1 MLKRAVV
8 FQNCHRFLIFGAAE
22 ICDIR
27 FKAGLED
34 RGDVMLE
41 TDTLSMEA
49 SARPAH
55 ARTAAEVAEEL
66 NTDLVRGLSNPQ
78 VSQLAAQFGPNQLR
92 EAPPPSVL
100 KRLAAQFQELVI
112 WLLIAA
118 AIVSGA
124 MGEWTDTIVIVAIV
138 ILNGLLGFFQERRA
152 DRAMAALQKLSSPR
166 ARVIRDGQAAA
177 VDASQL
183 VPGDLVELEAGD
195 FVPADLRLT
204 HSAALQIE
212 EAALTG
218 ESNSVLKEPAA
229 VLDAQTA
236 LGDRVNLAFTGTTV
250 TAGKGSGIVTSI
262 GMNTELGRIAGMLQ
276 HHEPQPTPLQQQL
289 TRFGK
294 MLVIACVIIVA
305 VIFTI
310 QILRGMP
317 IQTAFLL
324 AVSLAVAAV
333 PEGLPAVVTIALA
346 LGLGRMARRHA
357 LIRKLPSVETLGS
370 VTLICTDKT
379 GTLTRNQMTAR
390 RIYVGGAD
398 YDVSGVGYEPVGD
411 FKRRGS
417 DGNSAEPLS
426 ADLLHALTIGA
437 MANYARLEAPSDGT
451 STWHI
456 TGDPTEAALLVA
468 AKKAGIR
475 IAHRDEDLL
484 YEIPFDS
491 TRKRMSVVARTK
503 GGGIMYTKGAP
514 EVVLG
519 LCCNERVGGASR
531 SLTESRR
538 AEIMASSSQMAG
550 EALRV
555 LALAYR
561 EYPNVWPEH
570 CVEEELVFA
579 GLVGL
584 LDPARPEA
592 EEAVEK
598 CYRAGIRPVMITGD
612 HPDTALAIARE
623 LKIQSENSQVL
634 SGRQLDALSEQELLD
649 AVDRTNVYARVTA
662 EHKMRIIR
670 AARRRGHVVAMTGDG
685 VNDAPAI
692 KIADV
697 GIAMGKGGT
706 DVAREA
712 ADMVLTD
719 DNFASIV
726 AAVEEGRGIFANIR
740 KFIHYLL
747 GCNTGEVLF
756 MLFGTLAGWSVPL
769 TAIQILWINLVTD
782 ALPAL
787 ALALE
792 PPEPDIMEKPPRRR
806 DEPIIPAKLGARML
820 VHGAMIAAVTA
831 IGFGLMLHDAP
842 GNLIRAQTVAFCILS
857 YTQLFYSLSCRS
869 QRYTMPELGLLSNKH
884 LLGAIVISGL
894 LQTAVFLPWLD
905 RLFKIESRLGWEWLV
920 IFGLSLL
927 PVTIIEVAKLL
938 RAAIRRR
945 ATATTTPSS
954 R

>member
-1 MLKRAVV
+1 
-8 FQNCHRFLIFGAAE
+8 
-22 ICDIR
+22 
-27 FKAGLED
+27 
-34 RGDVMLE
+34 MLE
-41 TDTLSMEA
+41 VQALSVETSTL
-49 SARPAH
+49 PAH
-55 ARTAAEVAEEL
+55 ARSASEVTAQL
-66 NTDLVRGLSNPQ
+66 GTDLLRGLDDQ
-78 VSQLAAQFGPNQLR
+78 RVAKLTEQFGPNQLR

-166 ARVIRDGQAAA
+166 ARVIRAGQVAD
-177 VDASQL
+177 VPASQL

-195 FVPADLRLT
+195 FVPADLRLN

-218 ESNSVLKEPAA
+218 ESNSVIKDPAA
-229 VLDAQTA
+229 LLETQVP

-250 TAGKGSGIVTSI
+250 TAGKGSGIVVAT

-294 MLVIACVIIVA
+294 MLVFACVVIVA
-305 VIFTI
+305 AIFAI

-317 IQTAFLL
+317 IQSAFLL

-346 LGLGRMARRHA
+346 LGLGRMAKRHA

-390 RIYVGGAD
+390 RIYAGGAD
-398 YDVSGVGYEPVGD
+398 YDVSGAGYEPVGD
-411 FKRRGS
+411 FKRRGNS

-426 ADLLHALTIGA
+426 DDLLNALTIGA
-437 MANYARLEAPSDGT
+437 MANYAHLEAPSDGT
-451 STWHI
+451 PTWHI
-456 TGDPTEAALLVA
+456 AGDPTEAALLVA
-468 AKKAGIR
+468 ARKAGIR
-475 IAHRDEDLL
+475 ITRRDEDLL

-491 TRKRMSVVARTK
+491 TRKRMSVVARTEA
-503 GGGIMYTKGAP
+503 GGIMYTKGAP

-519 LCCNERVGGASR
+519 LCSNERVGGASR
-531 SLTESRR
+531 RLTESRR

-561 EYPNVWPEH
+561 EFPNVWPEH

-592 EEAVEK
+592 REAVEK

-623 LKIQSENSQVL
+623 LKIQCENSQVL
-634 SGRQLDALSEQELLD
+634 SGRQLDALSEQKLLD

-692 KIADV
+692 KTADV

-747 GCNTGEVLF
+747 GCNTGEVLY
-756 MLFGTLAGWSVPL
+756 MLFGTLAGWSAPL

-820 VHGAMIAAVTA
+820 FHGAMIAAVTA
-831 IGFGLMLHDAP
+831 LGFGLMLHGQP
-842 GNLIRAQTVAFCILS
+842 GNVVRAQTVAFCILS

-920 IFGLSLL
+920 ILGLSLL
-927 PVTIIEVAKLL
+927 PVTIIEVAKLI
-938 RAAIRRR
+938 RAAIKRR

>member
-1 MLKRAVV
+1 
-8 FQNCHRFLIFGAAE
+8 
-22 ICDIR
+22 
-27 FKAGLED
+27 
-34 RGDVMLE
+34 MLE
-41 TDTLSMEA
+41 TETLSVEV

-55 ARTAAEVAEEL
+55 SRTATEIAKEL
-66 NTDLVRGLSNPQ
+66 NADLVKGLGDQ
-78 VSQLAAQFGPNQLR
+78 QISQLTAQFGPNQLR

-124 MGEWTDTIVIVAIV
+124 MGEWTDTIVIVSIV

-152 DRAMAALQKLSSPR
+152 DRAMTALQKLSSPR
-166 ARVIRDGQAAA
+166 ARIIRAGQVAD
-177 VDASQL
+177 VPASQL

-195 FVPADLRLT
+195 FVPADLRLI
-204 HSAALQIE
+204 HSASLQIE

-218 ESNSVLKEPAA
+218 ESSPLLKDAGA
-229 VLDAQTA
+229 VLEAQVP
-236 LGDRVNLAFTGTTV
+236 LGDRINLAFTGTTV
-250 TAGKGSGIVTSI
+250 TAGKGSGVVVAT

-276 HHEPQPTPLQQQL
+276 HNKPQPTPLQQQL

-294 MLVIACVIIVA
+294 VLVIACAAIVA
-305 VIFTI
+305 VIFAI

-317 IQTAFLL
+317 IQSAFLL

-346 LGLGRMARRHA
+346 LGLGRMAKRHA

-390 RIYVGGAD
+390 RLHIGRDV
-398 YDVSGVGYEPVGD
+398 YDVSGAGYDPVGD
-411 FKRRGS
+411 FKCRGNE
-417 DGNSAEPLS
+417 DGNPVAQLS
-426 ADLLHALTIGA
+426 GDLLHALTIGA
-437 MANYARLEAPSDGT
+437 MANYARLEAPLDGT
-451 STWHI
+451 SAWRI
-456 TGDPTEAALLVA
+456 AGDPTEAALLVA
-468 AKKAGIR
+468 AKKAGIVLSR
-475 IAHRDEDLL
+475 RDEDLL

-491 TRKRMSVVARTK
+491 TRKRMSLVARSAA
-503 GGGIMYTKGAP
+503 GGIMYTKGAP

-519 LCCNERVGGASR
+519 LCIAERIDGIAR
-531 SLTESRR
+531 PLTESRR
-538 AEIMASSSQMAG
+538 AEIIASSSQMAG

-561 EYPNVWPEH
+561 ESSDVWPEH
-570 CVEEELVFA
+570 FVEEELVFA

-592 EEAVEK
+592 REAVEK
-598 CYRAGIRPVMITGD
+598 CHRAGIRPVMITGD
-612 HPDTALAIARE
+612 HPDTALAIAKA
-623 LKIQSENSQVL
+623 LNIQCESCQL
-634 SGRQLDALSEQELLD
+634 LTGRQLDELSEPELLESIE
-649 AVDRTNVYARVTA
+649 RTSIYARVTA

-670 AARRRGHVVAMTGDG
+670 AAQRRGHVVAMTGDG

-747 GCNTGEVLF
+747 GCNTGEVLY
-756 MLFGTLAGWSVPL
+756 MLFGTLAGWSAPL

-806 DEPIIPAKLGARML
+806 DEPIVPAKMGAQML
-820 VHGAMIAAVTA
+820 LHGAMIAAVTA
-831 IGFGLMLHDAP
+831 LGFGLMLHDRP
-842 GNLIRAQTVAFCILS
+842 GNVIRAQTVAFCILS
-857 YTQLFYSLSCRS
+857 YTQLFYSFSCRS
-869 QRYTMPELGLLSNKH
+869 QRYTMPELGLLSNKA

-905 RLFKIESRLGWEWLV
+905 RLFKIQSRLGWEWLV
-920 IFGLSLL
+920 ILGLSLL
-927 PVTIIEVAKLL
+927 PVTIIEVAKLI
-938 RAAIRRR
+938 RAAMKRR